1 VFVSTN
7 NFYCHLQAVAG
18 LAADG
23 RQIVSRTKSEAAS
36 YEK

>member
-1 VFVSTN
+1 VYVFKN
-7 NFYCHLQAVAG
+7 YFYAQLQAVAG